1 MGLLK
6 SYVYVEEE
14 SKRKIQSYC
23 VEVRWSQAGCL
34 VVGKVEEKRNRGIR
48 DFCIN
53 PFSTETHF
61 YLGFCV

>member
-23 VEVRWSQAGCL
+23 VEVRWSEAGCL
-34 VVGKVEEKRNRGIR
+34 VVGEGGEE
-48 DFCIN
+48 
-53 PFSTETHF
+53 EE
-61 YLGFCV
+61 